1 MRLAL
6 EHPIDVSQI
15 YNIVF
20 VGDNSKVYDGLDH
33 IGETV
38 YFSFSSS
45 RFSNSDYWDEV
56 NEYWRIDQDK
66 EMHTGAPP
74 ISTSAPAEPAHADT
88 P

>member
-1 MRLAL
+1 M
-6 EHPIDVSQI
+6 
-15 YNIVF
+15 
-20 VGDNSKVYDGLDH
+20 GDNSKVYDGLDH

-38 YFSFSSS
+38 YFSFSSYH
-45 RFSNSDYWDEV
+45 FSNSDYWDEV

-66 EMHTGAPP
+66 EIHTGTPP